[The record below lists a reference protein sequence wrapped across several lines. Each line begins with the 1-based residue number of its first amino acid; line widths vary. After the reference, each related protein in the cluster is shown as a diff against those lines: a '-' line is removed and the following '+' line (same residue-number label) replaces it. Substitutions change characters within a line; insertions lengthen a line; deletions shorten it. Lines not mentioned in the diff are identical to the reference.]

1 MLRIGQL
8 SYGIYLFHNL
18 SPLLIGKVM
27 PFLWNGAFENGVPA
41 MLRIGVFAGATW
53 AMALAS
59 WRWIEMPLQKL
70 SAKMATRRDA

>member
-1 MLRIGQL
+1 
-8 SYGIYLFHNL
+8 
-18 SPLLIGKVM
+18 M